1 MDSNKKDLFQTFK
14 MLWCGIGTFGEE
26 LNKWRRH
33 GKVAR
38 LVLQEAGQVGAWVQV
53 DNQQLW
59 KAHFNHLGRRK
70 AVTHRCRRGRGFPSL
85 P

>member
-1 MDSNKKDLFQTFK
+1 

-38 LVLQEAGQVGAWVQV
+38 LVLQEAGQVGAWVQ
-53 DNQQLW
+53 
-59 KAHFNHLGRRK
+59 
-70 AVTHRCRRGRGFPSL
+70 
-85 P
+85 